1 MQLTRNEIE
10 RFAAWS
16 GDHNPVH
23 LDCQAA
29 CGAGLVGPVAH
40 GVLGVIRALGSVSA
54 RSRAPLKTL
63 DVDFRGPVV
72 PGVETE
78 VTAVEA
84 GDRLSLTVGQ
94 EGRDVLIVHGA
105 SSAAHRQGGELA
117 WVTRLAEDPAAID
130 AGKRLDPADPPW
142 QELQSGIELVGV
154 YATDPPPESATAN
167 GLLTPLEVRVLGLCS
182 YLEGMEVPGLRSSI
196 IGLRLQFD
204 RPEAESNVVRYRA
217 RTVAFDAA
225 SRVLETALEV
235 ASPDGELLATA
246 ELTCYVRRA
255 PVVTDIGALGKK
267 LSLGDNHLAGKV
279 ALVCG
284 GSRGLGADLT
294 TALALAGCRV
304 YAAFQNST
312 EEAQKL
318 AGRLAEKD
326 LAVEFL
332 QGDAG
337 DPAWC
342 ESVRSTI
349 CDRHGRLDLVVLN
362 ACAPPA
368 PLFTRP
374 SSARLLGEYVEK
386 NLRPG
391 YVPLATFLPLL
402 DESRGALV
410 CLSSSIVSSPQAGYA
425 HFAALKGALEAVVQ
439 TAACE
444 ASGLYALV
452 VRLPK
457 FLTSWNDTPD
467 CTRAAWPSDCVA
479 ADVVNH
485 LAGPWRAGQVDIL
498 DRFPIAAS
506 ADTAARAA
514 DDDSTSSAPKAG
526 SVEPELDEAAD
537 IGAGELAAG
546 DDVLPEQEIS
556 ESLSALEAEVARM
569 IAGPVLET
577 ARDAEIPQD
586 EPPSLLDQVHSG
598 AAPIRLKIGSE
609 SQRTGWVIET
619 SGLESLGGALT
630 DSGLTV
636 RTRHDLPFS
645 LSIVEAGPARDN
657 LLHLGW
663 REIAPF
669 ETAELVI
676 HPELV
681 LKGLSGAAALAAGWG
696 LRASTAVRAMLQQ
709 PTRFDIRRVERFDF
723 RHDRLWEAMA
733 RDITCGVVRDAA
745 WLNAKYVDQT
755 VADVVRLEV
764 IDEGLV
770 RGVVVLTFREADDA
784 CPYRRG
790 YLVEL
795 IAPPSDAKL
804 LKQLVQTAGTAAAEC
819 HADALLCLSIGANLS
834 RALRQNGF
842 HVREPRRFLLVNPG
856 DLPETLRRSVLTP
869 ADWFMT
875 EGEGDVNRATKPVAE
890 PEADLEPACPAS

>member
-1 MQLTRNEIE
+1 MNGRLTMQLTRNEIE

-40 GVLGVIRALGSVSA
+40 GVLGIIRALGSVS
-54 RSRAPLKTL
+54 RACVPLKTL

-78 VTAVEA
+78 VTVVEC
-84 GDRLSLTVGQ
+84 GDRLSLNLGQ
-94 EGRDVLIVHGA
+94 EGRDVLIVRGA
-105 SSAAHRQGGELA
+105 SSAAHLRPGELA
-117 WVTRLAEDPAAID
+117 WVARLAEDPAAID
-130 AGKRLDPADPPW
+130 TGKRLEPADPLW
-142 QELQSGIELVGV
+142 QEFQSGIELVGS

-182 YLEGMEVPGLRSSI
+182 YLEGMELPGLRSSI
-196 IGLRLQFD
+196 IGLRLQFE
-204 RPEAESNVVRYRA
+204 RPEAESNVVRYHA
-217 RTVAFDAA
+217 RTVAFDPA

-235 ASPDGELLATA
+235 AAPDGELLATA

-255 PVVTDIGALGKK
+255 PVVTDIGALGKR

-294 TALALAGCRV
+294 SALALAGCRV
-304 YAAFQNST
+304 YAAFRNST
-312 EEAQKL
+312 EAAQKL
-318 AGRLAEKD
+318 AGRLAENG
-326 LAVEFL
+326 LTAEFL

-337 DPAWC
+337 DLEWC
-342 ESVRSTI
+342 ESVRSKI
-349 CDRHGRLDLVVLN
+349 CDRHGRLDLIVLN

-368 PLFTRP
+368 ALFTRP
-374 SSARLLGEYVEK
+374 SSARLLGEYLEK

-402 DESRGALV
+402 DASRGALV
-410 CLSSSIVSSPQAGYA
+410 CLSASIVSNPQAGYG
-425 HFAALKGALEAVVQ
+425 HYAALKGALEAVVQ
-439 TAACE
+439 TAARE
-444 ASGLYALV
+444 ASGVYALV

-457 FLTSWNDTPD
+457 LLTSWNDTPD
-467 CTRAAWPSDCVA
+467 CAGVARPADLVA

-485 LAGPWRAGQVDIL
+485 LAGPWRAGEVDVL
-498 DRFPIAAS
+498 ERFPIA
-506 ADTAARAA
+506 
-514 DDDSTSSAPKAG
+514 SSAAPAFDG
-526 SVEPELDEAAD
+526 DSMSFAPESRPVEPELDEAAED
-537 IGAGELAAG
+537 GACEPTAG
-546 DDVLPEQEIS
+546 DRVLPEQQIC
-556 ESLSALEAEVARM
+556 ESLSALEAEVARR
-569 IAGPVLET
+569 IAGAALET
-577 ARDAEIPQD
+577 PRDTEIPQD
-586 EPPSLLDQVHSG
+586 EPPSLLDQVHGG
-598 AAPIRLKIGSE
+598 AAPIRLKIASD

-619 SGLESLGGALT
+619 SGLEFLCGAPVE
-630 DSGLTV
+630 SGLTV

-645 LSIVEAGPARDN
+645 LSILEAGPARDN

-663 REIAPF
+663 REIAAF

-676 HPELV
+676 HPEIV

-709 PTRFDIRRVERFDF
+709 PTRFDIQHVDRFDI
-723 RHDRLWEAMA
+723 RHDRLWEATA
-733 RDITCGVVRDAA
+733 RDITCGIVRDAA

-755 VADVVRLEV
+755 VPDVVRLEV
-764 IDEGLV
+764 IEEGLV
-770 RGVVVLTFREADDA
+770 RGVVVLTFREADDG

-795 IAPPSDAKL
+795 IAPPSDARL
-804 LKQLVQTAGTAAAEC
+804 LRQLIQIAGTAAAEC
-819 HADALLCLSIGANLS
+819 HADALLCLSIGASLS

-842 HVREPRRFLLVNPG
+842 RVREPRRFLVVNPG
-856 DLPETLRRSVLTP
+856 DLPETLRRSVLTA

-875 EGEGDVNRATKPVAE
+875 EGERDVSRVARAVAE
-890 PEADLEPACPAS
+890 PEPACLVGK